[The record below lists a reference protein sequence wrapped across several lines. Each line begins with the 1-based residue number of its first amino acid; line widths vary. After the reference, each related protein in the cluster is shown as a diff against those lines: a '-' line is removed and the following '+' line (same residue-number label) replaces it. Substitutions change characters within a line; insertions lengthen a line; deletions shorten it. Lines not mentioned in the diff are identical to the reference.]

1 MNISQEALEW
11 VAQRGFNERMGG
23 RALKRQI
30 EKDLTSLSAEQLISS
45 YSEQPILFDIDYDG
59 TQLIPKINLLE
70 FVTSLE
76 EGWLPT
82 LPDERHGRRFYGDL
96 IKRLEK
102 IERQSN
108 RGQSEDG
115 IIVVGDEKES
125 LNWQHYHF
133 TNRMAEVKERLKLMM
148 AGFRDRYFTE
158 APAIP
163 LRLKRIRNTHSM
175 GVRSD
180 KAVKEMAK
188 DHFFQQEAIQELTD
202 DASYA
207 PPIFD
212 NMGTEFIDNFLNVF
226 ILEGAAKR
234 FLRKE
239 SDQVLIRIQT
249 AVAGLGKEEIV
260 LLHEQYIKVF
270 EALDISFQA
279 STNSSLIELEGYG
292 LYDLLKDE
300 TGIHLFYGIQQ
311 AMIPIKIMV
320 ERKDDR
326 SVLKKPLKVIRVYNG
341 GNILIDLRSGFSNI
355 MPVTANEFKL
365 LLYAGMI
372 AAKA

>member
-1 MNISQEALEW
+1 
-11 VAQRGFNERMGG
+11 
-23 RALKRQI
+23 LKRQI

-70 FVTSLE
+70 FVTPLE
-76 EGWLPT
+76 EGWLPD
-82 LPDERHGRRFYGDL
+82 LPDERHGRRFYGNL

-102 IERQSN
+102 IEQQSN
-108 RGQSEDG
+108 RGRSEDG
-115 IIVVGDEKES
+115 IIVVGNEKNA

-133 TNRMAEVKERLKLMM
+133 TNRIAEVKERLNLMM
-148 AGFRDRYFTE
+148 VGFRDRYFTE

-163 LRLKRIRNTHSM
+163 LRLKRIRNTYSM
-175 GVRSD
+175 SIRSD

-249 AVAGLGKEEIV
+249 AVAGLGKEEIA
-260 LLHEQYIKVF
+260 LLREQYVKVF
-270 EALDISFQA
+270 EALDIPFQA
-279 STNSSLIELEGYG
+279 PTDSSWIELEGYG
-292 LYDLLKDE
+292 LYDLLKNE
-300 TGIHLFYGIQQ
+300 AGIHLFYGLQQ
-311 AMIPIKIMV
+311 AMIPIKITV
-320 ERKDDR
+320 ERKEDKKL
-326 SVLKKPLKVIRVYNG
+326 LKMPLKVIRIYNG
-341 GNILIDLRSGFSNI
+341 GNTLIDLRSGFSNI

-365 LLYAGMI
+365 LLYAGMVS
-372 AAKA
+372 AK